1 MTQTDGLLF
10 DPNTYDPEQ
19 FDAETRRLLRATID
33 FFEGQGKKRLLDD
46 DLKVVWPAEFVDFV
60 KREKLFATFLTPSEF
75 ADGDPNKRWDAARN
89 AALSEIFGFYGLTY
103 WYTEQVTILGLG
115 PIWQSEN
122 KDAKLKAADDLAAGE
137 VMAFGLSERE
147 HGADVYNTDMVL
159 TPASEEDVANGILY
173 RATGEKYYIGNGNVA
188 SMVSVFGRRGD
199 IEGQDAYVF
208 FAADSR
214 HENYHLV
221 DNVVHMQIY
230 VSTFRLENYPVRA
243 EDILHTGVEAF
254 AAALNTV
261 NIGKFNLCTCSI
273 GMVEHA
279 FYEAITHA
287 QNRILYGNPV
297 TEFAHVRAN
306 FVDSYAR
313 IVAMKLFS
321 QRSVDYLRS
330 ASLDDRRY
338 LLFNPVTK
346 AKVTMEGETIM
357 RALHDVVAAKGYE
370 KNTMFREVAQL
381 IGALPRLEG
390 TVHVNVGLVLK
401 FMPNYML
408 NPKEYPQI
416 PTRNDA
422 ADDVFFW
429 KQGPTRGAG
438 KVQFADWTPAYE
450 KHASIPNVAP
460 VLRAGAGLQ
469 GVPHHRR
476 PRRRSAEGSGFP
488 AQRRP
493 FVLVDRL
500 RPADSRAGRADG
512 RRQRHRRPDL
522 RLPDS
527 RLQHLCRCAARQ
539 AELDAGAAGL
549 GARRDPQT
557 RARRGALRPDVGASQ
572 GLRRRLR
579 DAALTNERATQPCGR
594 TPASACR
601 SGSTPVEDRRRLGPR
616 SNSGTSSSAAKRRRA
631 GVLSRSRARSRR
643 RGGSAVAPLRQWP
656 SRRA

>member
-10 DPNTYDPEQ
+10 DPNTYDPQQ

-46 DLKVVWPAEFVDFV
+46 DLTVRWPAEFVDFA

-75 ADGDPNKRWDAARN
+75 ADGDSNKRWDAARN
-89 AALSEIFGFYGLTY
+89 AALSEILGFYGLTY

-122 KDAKLKAADDLAAGE
+122 KDAKLKAADDLEAGE

-159 TPASEEDVANGILY
+159 TPASEEDRANGILY
-173 RATGEKYYIGNGNVA
+173 RASGEKYYIGNGNVA
-188 SMVSVFGRRGD
+188 SMVSVFGRLSDAADARSETTPVGD
-199 IEGQDAYVF
+199 DAYVF
-208 FAADSR
+208 FTADSR
-214 HENYHLV
+214 HDDYHLI

-230 VSTFRLENYPVRA
+230 VSTFRLENYPVRE

-297 TEFAHVRAN
+297 TDFAHVRAN

-313 IVAMKLFS
+313 LVAMKLFS

-330 ASLDDRRY
+330 AGLDDRRY

-346 AKVTMEGETIM
+346 AKVTMEGETIV
-357 RALHDVVAAKGYE
+357 RSLHDVVAAKGYE

-408 NPKEYPQI
+408 NPKDYPQI
-416 PTRNDA
+416 PTRNDP
-422 ADDVFFW
+422 ADDTFFW
-429 KQGPTRGAG
+429 NQGPTRGAG

-450 KHASIPNVAP
+450 RHESIPNVA
-460 VLRAGAGLQ
+460 RFYEQAKAFQ
-469 GVPHHRR
+469 
-476 PRRRSAEGSGFP
+476 
-488 AQRRP
+488 QM
-493 FVLVDRL
+493 LVT
-500 RPADSRAGRADG
+500 AA
-512 RRQRHRRPDL
+512 PD
-522 RLPDS
+522 PDQ
-527 RLQHLCRCAARQ
+527 LKDLDFLLNVGHLFSLIVYGQLILEQ
-539 AELDAGAAGL
+539 AELTGVDDDIVDAIFDFQIRDFSTYAVALHGKPSSTQAQQDWAL
-549 GARRDPQT
+549 GAIRKPVSDADRFGRVWERVKAYD
-557 RARRGALRPDVGASQ
+557 GAYEMRP
-572 GLRRRLR
+572 
-579 DAALTNERATQPCGR
+579 
-594 TPASACR
+594 
-601 SGSTPVEDRRRLGPR
+601 
-616 SNSGTSSSAAKRRRA
+616 
-631 GVLSRSRARSRR
+631 
-643 RGGSAVAPLRQWP
+643 
-656 SRRA
+656 

>member
-1 MTQTDGLLF
+1 MTQTDGMLF
-10 DPNTYDPEQ
+10 DPNTYDPPQ

-33 FFEGQGKKRLLDD
+33 FFEGQGKKRLLDA
-46 DLKVVWPAEFVDFV
+46 DLAAEWPAAFVDFV

-75 ADGDPNKRWDAARN
+75 ADGNPDKRWDAARN
-89 AALSEIFGFYGLTY
+89 AALSEILGFYGLTY

-115 PIWQSEN
+115 PIWQSDN
-122 KDAKLKAADDLAAGE
+122 KDAKLKAADDLEAGE

-159 TPASEEDVANGILY
+159 TPAGEEDRANGILY

-188 SMVSVFGRRGD
+188 SMVSVFGRRD
-199 IEGQDAYVF
+199 DVSEADAGQGYVF
-208 FAADSR
+208 FAVDSR

-230 VSTFRLENYPVRA
+230 VSTFRLENYPVRE

-313 IVAMKLFS
+313 LVAMKMFS
-321 QRSVDYLRS
+321 QRAVDYLRS

-357 RALHDVVAAKGYE
+357 RGLHDVVAAKGYE

-408 NPKEYPQI
+408 NPKDYPEV
-416 PTRNDA
+416 PMRNDA
-422 ADDVFFW
+422 ADDTFFW
-429 KQGPTRGAG
+429 NQGPTRGAA
-438 KVQFADWTPAYE
+438 KVQFADWTPVYE
-450 KHASIPNVAP
+450 SHSGIPNVARFYEQAKAFREFLLTAAP
-460 VLRAGAGLQ
+460 D
-469 GVPHHRR
+469 
-476 PRRRSAEGSGFP
+476 AE
-488 AQRRP
+488 Q
-493 FVLVDRL
+493 LK
-500 RPADSRAGRADG
+500 
-512 RRQRHRRPDL
+512 DL
-522 RLPDS
+522 DFL
-527 RLQHLCRCAARQ
+527 L
-539 AELDAGAAGL
+539 
-549 GARRDPQT
+549 
-557 RARRGALRPDVGASQ
+557 DVGHLFSLIVYGQ
-572 GLRRRLR
+572 LILEQ
-579 DAALTNERATQPCGR
+579 AALTGADDDIVDQIFDVQVR
-594 TPASACR
+594 
-601 SGSTPVEDRRRLGPR
+601 DF
-616 SNSGTSSSAAKRRRA
+616 SSY
-631 GVLSRSRARSRR
+631 
-643 RGGSAVAPLRQWP
+643 AVAVHGKP
-656 SRRA
+656 SSTQAQQDWAIGAIRKPVSDADRFIRVWERVKAYDGAYEMRP

>member
-1 MTQTDGLLF
+1 MTTDSLLF
-10 DPNTYDPEQ
+10 NPNTYDPQQ
-19 FDAETRRLLRATID
+19 FDQETRRLLRATID
-33 FFEGQGKKRLLDD
+33 WFEGQGKKRILDA
-46 DLKVVWPAEFVDFV
+46 DLAAAWPADFVDFV

-75 ADGDPNKRWDAARN
+75 AGGDADKRWDASRN
-89 AALSEIFGFYGLTY
+89 AALSEILGFYGLTY

-122 KDAKLKAADDLAAGE
+122 KDAKLRAADDLDAGE

-159 TPASEEDVANGILY
+159 EPASEQDVADGILY

-188 SMVSVFGRRGD
+188 SMVSVFGRRSD
-199 IEGQDAYVF
+199 VDGQDGYVF

-214 HENYHLV
+214 HENYHLI

-297 TEFAHVRAN
+297 TQFAHVRAG
-306 FVDSYAR
+306 FVDSYSR
-313 IVAMKLFS
+313 LVAMKLFS
-321 QRSVDYLRS
+321 QRCVDYLRS

-346 AKVTMEGETIM
+346 AKVTMEGETIV
-357 RALHDVVAAKGYE
+357 RTLHDIVAAKGYE

-401 FMPNYML
+401 FMPQYML
-408 NPKEYPQI
+408 NSADYEQI
-416 PTRNDA
+416 PVRNDA

-450 KHASIPNVAP
+450 AHTGIPNVA
-460 VLRAGAGLQ
+460 VFYEQARAFRDLLLAAAPDAEQQKDLDFLLNVGHLFSLIVYGQLILEQ
-469 GVPHHRR
+469 VELTGVDHDI
-476 PRRRSAEGSGFP
+476 
-488 AQRRP
+488 
-493 FVLVDRL
+493 VDQIF
-500 RPADSRAGRADG
+500 DF
-512 RRQRHRRPDL
+512 QV
-522 RLPDS
+522 
-527 RLQHLCRCAARQ
+527 
-539 AELDAGAAGL
+539 
-549 GARRDPQT
+549 RDFNT
-557 RARRGALRPDVGASQ
+557 Y
-572 GLRRRLR
+572 
-579 DAALTNERATQPCGR
+579 
-594 TPASACR
+594 
-601 SGSTPVEDRRRLGPR
+601 
-616 SNSGTSSSAAKRRRA
+616 
-631 GVLSRSRARSRR
+631 
-643 RGGSAVAPLRQWP
+643 AVALHGKPTATPEQQDWALAAIRKPAPDPERFLRVWE
-656 SRRA
+656 RVRALDGAYEMAP